1 MEETREMIK
10 VWPRKDISRETY
22 MRRVTSKR
30 GAGRAYELEG
40 TNSEGRIGILNS
52 YPSVTHILSYTT
64 VKHALPQWYAKKVA
78 EKAGEHW
85 QNEYKPR
92 HDTPVDEFI
101 KDIKS
106 APSEEFKYAG
116 KVGTEAHDLI
126 NQAIR
131 YKMDNPYTTWVE
143 VSEEIRPIAAS
154 IDMLTGKRVVY
165 EESLVAFDNWMVFIQ
180 ANYPDIVF
188 LETEFATYIDGHVV
202 SPDHGGTVNI
212 PLYAGTVDAV
222 GLTPDHKL
230 VVFDWKTG
238 SGIYDEA
245 GYQVAAYCNSIW
257 NGNEQLA
264 DIYGG
269 ITGAVVRLSKT
280 DAEFEVKTI
289 TDWERPS
296 IVFKTM
302 CSLYTQLSYPVFDK
316 KAKMPRKKKVSN
328 A

>member
-1 MEETREMIK
+1 MEETREQIK

-22 MRRVTSKR
+22 MTRVTGKR
-30 GAGRAYELEG
+30 GAGRGYELEG
-40 TNSEGRIGILNS
+40 AVAM

-78 EKAGEHW
+78 EKAGKLWMDSKGLGLDAGE
-85 QNEYKPR
+85 
-92 HDTPVDEFI
+92 VDDFV

-106 APSEEFKYAG
+106 APSEEFLRAG
-116 KVGTEAHDLI
+116 KIGTEVHDLI

-131 YKMDNPYTTWVE
+131 YKMDNPYTEWPE
-143 VSEEIRPIAAS
+143 VGREMYLGCNPYPESEVA
-154 IDMLTGKRVVY
+154 K
-165 EESLVAFDNWMVFIQ
+165 AFDNWLVFIT

-188 LETEFATYIDGHVV
+188 LETEFATYIDGYV
-202 SPDHGGTVNI
+202 PDPAVLGGNQFNL

-222 GLTPDHKL
+222 GLVENRL

-257 NGNEQLA
+257 NGNQQLST
-264 DIYGG
+264 IYGG
-269 ITGAVVRLSKT
+269 ISGAVVRLSKT
-280 DAEFEVKTI
+280 DEEFEVKTI
-289 TDWERPS
+289 TDWEKPAL
-296 IVFKTM
+296 VFKTM

-316 KAKMPRKKKVSN
+316 KERKKKVSN
-328 A
+328 G

>member
-1 MEETREMIK
+1 MVK

-22 MRRVTSKR
+22 MTRVTGKR

-40 TNSEGRIGILNS
+40 ALTT
-52 YPSVTHILSYTT
+52 YPSVTHILSYTN

-78 EKAGEHW
+78 EKAGELLNW
-85 QNEYKPR
+85 NRDANNEVLYPE
-92 HDTPVDEFI
+92 DVAEFV
-101 KDIKS
+101 KEIKS
-106 APSEEFKYAG
+106 APSEEFKHAG
-116 KVGTEAHDLI
+116 KVGVEAHDLI
-126 NQAIR
+126 NKAIR
-131 YKMDNPYTTWVE
+131 YKMDNPYTTWEE
-143 VSEEIRPIAAS
+143 VGNEIIKDYS
-154 IDMLTGKRVVY
+154 
-165 EESLVAFDNWMVFIQ
+165 ESLPWPEAHRAFENWIAFII

-202 SPDHGGTVNI
+202 SPDHGGTINI

-222 GLTPDHKL
+222 GLTRHQKL

-316 KAKMPRKKKVSN
+316 KARKKKVSN
-328 A
+328 G

>member
-1 MEETREMIK
+1 MEETREMVK

-22 MRRVTSKR
+22 MTRVTGKR

-40 TNSEGRIGILNS
+40 ALTT

-78 EKAGEHW
+78 EKAGELLNW
-85 QNEYKPR
+85 NRDANNEVLYPE
-92 HDTPVDEFI
+92 DVAEFV
-101 KDIKS
+101 KEIKS
-106 APSEEFKYAG
+106 APSEEFKHAG
-116 KVGTEAHDLI
+116 KVGVEAHDLI
-126 NQAIR
+126 NKAIR
-131 YKMDNPYTTWVE
+131 YKMDNPYTTWEE
-143 VSEEIRPIAAS
+143 VGNEIIKDYS
-154 IDMLTGKRVVY
+154 
-165 EESLVAFDNWMVFIQ
+165 ESLPWPEAHRAFENWIAFII

-202 SPDHGGTVNI
+202 SPDHGGTINI

-222 GLTPDHKL
+222 GLTRHQKL

-257 NGNEQLA
+257 NGNKQLSE
-264 DIYGG
+264 IYGD
-269 ITGAVVRLSKT
+269 ISGAIVRLSKT
-280 DAEFEVKTI
+280 DEEFEVKTI

-296 IVFKTM
+296 VVFNTM
-302 CSLYTQLSYPVFDK
+302 CSLYTQLTYPVFDK

-328 A
+328 G

>member
-1 MEETREMIK
+1 MEETREMVK

-22 MRRVTSKR
+22 MTRVTGKR

-40 TNSEGRIGILNS
+40 ALTT
-52 YPSVTHILSYTT
+52 YPSVTHILSYTN

-78 EKAGEHW
+78 EKAGELLNW
-85 QNEYKPR
+85 NRDANNEVLYPE
-92 HDTPVDEFI
+92 DVAEFV
-101 KDIKS
+101 KEIKS
-106 APSEEFKYAG
+106 APSEEFKHAG
-116 KVGTEAHDLI
+116 KVGVEAHDLI
-126 NQAIR
+126 NKAIR
-131 YKMDNPYTTWVE
+131 YKMDNPYTTWEE
-143 VSEEIRPIAAS
+143 VGNEIIKDYS
-154 IDMLTGKRVVY
+154 
-165 EESLVAFDNWMVFIQ
+165 ESLPWPEAHRAFENWIAFII

-202 SPDHGGTVNI
+202 SPDHGGTLNI

-222 GLTPDHKL
+222 GLTRHQKL

-257 NGNEQLA
+257 NGNKQLSE
-264 DIYGG
+264 IYGD
-269 ITGAVVRLSKT
+269 ISGAIVRLSKT
-280 DAEFEVKTI
+280 DEEFEVKTI

-296 IVFKTM
+296 VVFNTM
-302 CSLYTQLSYPVFDK
+302 CSLYTQLTYPVFDK

-328 A
+328 G

>member
-1 MEETREMIK
+1 MEETREMVK

-22 MRRVTSKR
+22 MTRVTSKR
-30 GAGRAYELEG
+30 GAGRGYELEG
-40 TNSEGRIGILNS
+40 AVGM

-106 APSEEFKYAG
+106 APSEEFKHAG
-116 KVGTEAHDLI
+116 KVGTEVHDLI
-126 NQAIR
+126 NKAIR
-131 YKMDNPYTTWVE
+131 YKMDNPYTTWEE
-143 VSEEIRPIAAS
+143 VGNEIIKDYS
-154 IDMLTGKRVVY
+154 
-165 EESLVAFDNWMVFIQ
+165 ESLPWPEAHRAFENWIAFII

-212 PLYAGTVDAV
+212 PLYAGTVDAD

>member
-22 MRRVTSKR
+22 MTRVTGKR
-30 GAGRAYELEG
+30 GAGRGYELEG
-40 TNSEGRIGILNS
+40 AVGM

-85 QNEYKPR
+85 ESMISLTAEPISVE
-92 HDTPVDEFI
+92 DFI

-106 APSEEFKYAG
+106 APSEEFKHAG
-116 KVGTEAHDLI
+116 KIGTEVHDLI
-126 NQAIR
+126 NKAIR
-131 YKMDNPYTTWVE
+131 YKMDNPYTTW
-143 VSEEIRPIAAS
+143 EEISEFGERTQYPEPEV
-154 IDMLTGKRVVY
+154 G
-165 EESLVAFDNWMVFIQ
+165 VAFKNWVAFII

-222 GLTPDHKL
+222 GLTRHQKL

-238 SGIYDEA
+238 SGIYDES

-257 NGNEQLA
+257 NGNKQLSE
-264 DIYGG
+264 IYGD
-269 ITGAVVRLSKT
+269 ISGAIVRLSKT
-280 DAEFEVKTI
+280 DEEFEVKTI

-296 IVFKTM
+296 VVFNTM
-302 CSLYTQLSYPVFDK
+302 CSLYTQLTYPVFDK

-328 A
+328 G

>member
-1 MEETREMIK
+1 MEETREMVK

-22 MRRVTSKR
+22 MTRVTGKR

-40 TNSEGRIGILNS
+40 ALTT
-52 YPSVTHILSYTT
+52 YPSVTHILSYTN

-78 EKAGEHW
+78 EKAGELLNW
-85 QNEYKPR
+85 NRDANNEVLYPE
-92 HDTPVDEFI
+92 DVAEFV
-101 KDIKS
+101 KEIKS
-106 APSEEFKYAG
+106 APSEEFKHAG
-116 KVGTEAHDLI
+116 KVGVEVHDLI
-126 NQAIR
+126 NKAIR
-131 YKMDNPYTTWVE
+131 YKMDNPYTTW
-143 VSEEIRPIAAS
+143 EEISEFGERTQYPEPEV
-154 IDMLTGKRVVY
+154 G
-165 EESLVAFDNWMVFIQ
+165 VAFKNWVAFII

-222 GLTPDHKL
+222 GLTRHQKL

-238 SGIYDEA
+238 SGIYDES

-257 NGNEQLA
+257 NGNKQLSE
-264 DIYGG
+264 IYGD
-269 ITGAVVRLSKT
+269 ISGAIVRLSKT
-280 DAEFEVKTI
+280 DEEFEVKTI

-296 IVFKTM
+296 VVFNTM
-302 CSLYTQLSYPVFDK
+302 CSLYTQLTYPVFDK

-328 A
+328 G

>member
-1 MEETREMIK
+1 MEETREMVK

-22 MRRVTSKR
+22 MTRVTSKR
-30 GAGRAYELEG
+30 GAGRGYELEG
-40 TNSEGRIGILNS
+40 AVGM

-106 APSEEFKYAG
+106 APSEEFKHAG
-116 KVGTEAHDLI
+116 KVGTEVHDLI
-126 NQAIR
+126 NKAIR
-131 YKMDNPYTTWVE
+131 YKMDNPYTTW
-143 VSEEIRPIAAS
+143 EEISEFGERTQYPEPEV
-154 IDMLTGKRVVY
+154 G
-165 EESLVAFDNWMVFIQ
+165 VAFKNWVAFII

>member
-1 MEETREMIK
+1 MVK

-22 MRRVTSKR
+22 MTRVTGKR

-40 TNSEGRIGILNS
+40 ALTT
-52 YPSVTHILSYTT
+52 YPSVTHILSYTN

-78 EKAGEHW
+78 EKAGELLNW
-85 QNEYKPR
+85 NRDANNEVLYPE
-92 HDTPVDEFI
+92 DVAEFV
-101 KDIKS
+101 KEIKS
-106 APSEEFKYAG
+106 APSEEFKHAG
-116 KVGTEAHDLI
+116 KVGVEAHDLI
-126 NQAIR
+126 NKAIR
-131 YKMDNPYTTWVE
+131 YKMDNPYTTWEE
-143 VSEEIRPIAAS
+143 VGNEIIKDYS
-154 IDMLTGKRVVY
+154 
-165 EESLVAFDNWMVFIQ
+165 ESLPWPEAHRAFENWIAFII

-202 SPDHGGTVNI
+202 SPDHGGTLNI

-222 GLTPDHKL
+222 GLTRHQKL

-257 NGNEQLA
+257 NGNKQLSE
-264 DIYGG
+264 IYGD
-269 ITGAVVRLSKT
+269 ISGAIVRLSKT
-280 DAEFEVKTI
+280 DEEFEVKTI

-296 IVFKTM
+296 VVFNTM
-302 CSLYTQLSYPVFDK
+302 CSLYTQLTYPVFDK

-328 A
+328 G